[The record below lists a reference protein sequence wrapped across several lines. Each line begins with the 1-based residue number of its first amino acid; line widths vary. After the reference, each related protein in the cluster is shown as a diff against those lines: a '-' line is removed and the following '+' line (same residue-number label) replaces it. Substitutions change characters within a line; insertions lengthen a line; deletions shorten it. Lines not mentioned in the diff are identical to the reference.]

1 MAGGVRPSRA
11 SRRLSFPQERLLL
24 LDRLMPGMPAY
35 NVPTLVR
42 VRAHLD
48 EDRLRAAAEL
58 IVERHEILR
67 TRFVLRDGE
76 LLSEVADDATVELQ
90 VLDLDDMSPAERTQT
105 ALDELG
111 VLAARPFELSSDTL
125 VRFAL
130 AHVDQDQDLLL
141 VVLNHLASDH
151 ASTRIL
157 FAELEQIYGALSQET
172 TPELSDLPA
181 QYADFAE
188 VQREQLTGDRLEEL
202 LAYWTRELSGAPERL
217 ELPTDHARPSVP
229 THGGRRL
236 PFVLD
241 TDLAAGVRRRAR
253 EHRATPFMFLLTA
266 FHALMHRYSGAHDLV
281 VGVPVSGRSEADF
294 ANLLG
299 YFSNTLAIRG
309 RLDGDPSF
317 AELLERVRRSTIDA
331 QIHGE
336 LPFEKLVEVLNPPRS
351 RTVPPVFQ
359 VVFGFDVADAKQAR
373 LAGTEL
379 EFLEIP
385 GWGWSR
391 FDLSM
396 TVRESS
402 DGSLRGVV
410 EFSTDLFEAATVQ
423 RLVGHYRELIAHAT
437 AEPSRPVSELGLL
450 TSAER
455 ELMLDRWNRTGAGAE
470 SDALH
475 DLLTA
480 QASRRE
486 DAVAVVAGERWLS
499 YRELDV
505 RSNQLAH
512 ELIAR
517 GVGAGA
523 LVALCLERSPELL
536 VAMLGILKAGAAY
549 VPLDASY
556 PPDRL
561 EFMLTDS
568 AAVLFVCDELGSGLV
583 HPGMIP
589 VLCIEDRD
597 VAERISAHDGGP
609 VNVTVDL
616 EQPAYVIYTSGST
629 GTPKGVKVSHR
640 SVVNLLAHMRR
651 EPGCTENDV
660 VVNLTTPAFDLS
672 VPDWYLPLSTGAKLV
687 LVPKSATFDGVELGG
702 WLARSGATLVQATPT
717 TWQVLLESGWQ
728 GRSGLKIVCGG
739 EAVPRALVEQ
749 LLPRGASVWHMYGPT
764 ETTVWSSILR
774 IDADTRGVPLGGPIR
789 NTSFFVLDP
798 HGEPTPIGVPGELH
812 IGGAGLALGYHGRA
826 ELTAEKFIIGPRGT
840 GGQRVYRTGDLV
852 RWRESGT
859 LEYLGRIDDQVKL
872 RGFRIELGEIAAV
885 LELHSTVAAAVAVVR
900 EDRPGDRRLVAY
912 VTPDRGGAPPV
923 DALLTLCRQKLAPYM
938 IPSAIV
944 QLERFP
950 VSPNG
955 KLDRSALPPPER
967 SGVSP
972 GRPYIAPRTPVEE
985 AIAEI
990 WCEVLGL
997 QRLGVE
1003 DNFFDLGGHSLLA
1016 LKMLARLENSFGVG
1030 IELAAAFD
1038 LPTVAE
1044 LGRAVTSELVAGVS
1058 DEELSGLLAEL

>member
-1 MAGGVRPSRA
+1 MAGGVRPSRPP
-11 SRRLSFPQERLLL
+11 RRLSFPQERLVL

-35 NVPTLVR
+35 HVPSLVR

-48 EDRLRAAAEL
+48 EALLRSAAEL
-58 IVERHEILR
+58 IVQRHEILR
-67 TRFVLRDGE
+67 TRFFLRDGE
-76 LLSEVADDATVELQ
+76 LLSEVADGAEVEFQ
-90 VLDLDDMSPAERTQT
+90 VLDLNDPSPAERRQT
-105 ALDELG
+105 ALGELG
-111 VLAARPFELSSDTL
+111 ALAARPFELGSDTL

-130 AHVDQDQDLLL
+130 AHVDQDEDLLL

-157 FAELEQIYGALSQET
+157 FGDLEEIYGALLKDT
-172 TPELSDLPA
+172 TPQLPDLPV

-188 VQREQLTGDRLEEL
+188 SQREQLTGDRLEEL
-202 LAYWTRELSGAPERL
+202 LGYWTRELGGAPGRL
-217 ELPTDHARPSVP
+217 ELPTDHARPTVP

-236 PFVLD
+236 PFVVNA
-241 TDLAAGVRRRAR
+241 DLAAGVSRRAR

-266 FHALMHRYSGAHDLV
+266 FQALMHRYSGADDLV
-281 VGVPVSGRSEADF
+281 VGVPVSGRRQADF
-294 ANLLG
+294 AHLLG

-309 RLDGDPSF
+309 RLDGDPTF
-317 AELLERVRRSTIDA
+317 AELLERVRRSTIGA
-331 QIHGE
+331 QVHGE

-351 RTVPPVFQ
+351 QAVPPVFQ
-359 VVFGFDVADAKQAR
+359 VVFGFDVAEARQAR

-396 TVRESS
+396 TVRETS
-402 DGSLRGVV
+402 DGLLRGVV
-410 EFSTDLFEAATVQ
+410 EFSTDLFEEATVE
-423 RLVGHYRELIAHAT
+423 RLVGHYRELIASAT

-455 ELMLDRWNRTGAGAE
+455 ELMLDRWNRTDGATA

-475 DLLTA
+475 DLVTA
-480 QASRRE
+480 QASRQE
-486 DAVAVVAGERWLS
+486 DAVAVAAGERWLS
-499 YRELDV
+499 YHELDF
-505 RSNQLAH
+505 RSNQLAR

-523 LVALCLERSPELL
+523 LVAICLERSPELL
-536 VAMLGILKAGAAY
+536 VAMLGILKTGAAY

-561 EFMLTDS
+561 EFMLRDS
-568 AAVLFVCDELGSGLV
+568 AAVLFVCDEPGSGLV
-583 HPGMIP
+583 RPGTIP
-589 VLCIEDRD
+589 MLCIEGRD
-597 VAERISAHDGGP
+597 AEERISGHDGSS

-640 SVVNLLAHMRR
+640 SVVNLLAHMRQ

-672 VPDWYLPLSTGAKLV
+672 VPDWYLPLTTGAKLV
-687 LVPKSATFDGVELGG
+687 LAPRSATFDGVELGG

-749 LLPRGASVWHMYGPT
+749 LLPRSAAVWHMYGPT
-764 ETTVWSSILR
+764 ETTVWSSTLR
-774 IDADTRGVPLGGPIR
+774 LDADAGGVPLGGPIR

-798 HGEPTPIGVPGELH
+798 HGQPTPIGVPGELH
-812 IGGAGLALGYHGRA
+812 IGGDGLALGYHGRPD
-826 ELTAEKFIIGPRGT
+826 LTAEKFIVGPPAT
-840 GGQRVYRTGDLV
+840 GGRRLYRTGDLV

-859 LEYLGRIDDQVKL
+859 LEYLGRIDEQVKL

-885 LELHSTVAAAVAVVR
+885 LELHPTVVAAVAVVR

-912 VTPDRGGAPPV
+912 VVRHGGAPLPA
-923 DALLTLCRQKLAPYM
+923 DALLTVCRQKLAPYM
-938 IPSAIV
+938 VPSAIV
-944 QLERFP
+944 ELERFP
-950 VSPNG
+950 VNPNG
-955 KLDRSALPPPER
+955 KLDRSALPAPEGSGASPER
-967 SGVSP
+967 
-972 GRPYIAPRTPVEE
+972 PYVAPRTPVEE

-990 WCEVLGL
+990 WCEVLGV

-1016 LKMLARLENSFGVG
+1016 LKMLARLQNSFGVE

-1044 LGRAVTSELVAGVS
+1044 LGRAVTAELVAGVS
-1058 DEELSGLLAEL
+1058 DEELSGLLTEL